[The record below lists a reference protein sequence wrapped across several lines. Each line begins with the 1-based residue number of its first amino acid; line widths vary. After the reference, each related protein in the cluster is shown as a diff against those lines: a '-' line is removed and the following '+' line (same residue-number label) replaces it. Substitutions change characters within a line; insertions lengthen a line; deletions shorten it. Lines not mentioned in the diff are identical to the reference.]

1 MKFSSSDQMLLLLVL
16 KEVQTKVTNLQSVAE
31 LCSLAETL
39 ALLKDTL
46 QPNDLASGTGAETST
61 DEKAKDET
69 DGKESLSETTQE
81 LSSQDEE
88 SVIPVDHSAIDEEMK
103 RACNELL
110 VSIADRAKA
119 MTAKLTAQD
128 IRRLLAVYSLLP
140 FQADDLI
147 NHLEEEISKR
157 LSYLEGSASGSL
169 ENWLKRAKYKS
180 DSVNS
185 MLFEDTE
192 SSRFDCIKNGIMS
205 LFRAS
210 DVNESVDEEGGENGL
225 PEELATMIQESIALT
240 SKAANRAE
248 GMRNALRVS
257 LDSILNGLNEGS
269 SFELGRCQELIE
281 NYRRVEFSTGTL
293 RSRYD
298 KERRKDIAKRVLS
311 RLLP

>member
-1 MKFSSSDQMLLLLVL
+1 MLLLLVL
-16 KEVQTKVTNLQSVAE
+16 KEVQTKVTNLKSVAE

-39 ALLKDTL
+39 ALLKDAL
-46 QPNDLASGTGAETST
+46 QPNDLASDTGAETSI
-61 DEKAKDET
+61 DKKAKDET
-69 DGKESLSETTQE
+69 DGKQSLSETTQE

-103 RACNELL
+103 YACNELL
-110 VSIADRAKA
+110 VSVADQAKE

-147 NHLEEEISKR
+147 NHLEEEVSKR

-185 MLFEDTE
+185 ILFEDTE
-192 SSRFDCIKNGIMS
+192 SSRFDHIKNGIMS

-210 DVNESVDEEGGENGL
+210 DVNESADEKGGENGL

-248 GMRNALRVS
+248 VMRNALRVS